1 MDMPVLLLLSVT
13 AIVVSQSSSPQAA
26 VDELL
31 ATDRAFSA
39 AGSSKNV
46 VGALSAM
53 FSDDVVMIAPGV
65 GLARGKAKAID
76 ALGTSPDNVEG
87 RIEWTPIR
95 GGIAAS
101 GRDGFT
107 FGYMT
112 LKKADNTSVPLK
124 YVAYWVK
131 QRNGWR
137 VAVYKRGRAG
147 EGQASRT
154 LMPAALPDRLVA
166 LSTDGG
172 LLLQFRESLDRAE
185 RAFSDEAQKIGLG
198 AAFAK
203 HGSADAVN
211 MGPPTGASFV
221 VGAEAIGRAIG
232 EGTPTDSSPVTWAPD
247 GVIVASSGDL
257 GVTFGMIRSNTP
269 PPAGQPGAFPFLTVW
284 RRASP
289 KDPWRYVAE

>member
-1 MDMPVLLLLSVT
+1 MPMLPFLSIL
-13 AIVVSQSSSPQAA
+13 AIVSSQPSSPQAA
-26 VDELL
+26 VDDLL
-31 ATDRAFSA
+31 AADRGFSA
-39 AGSSKNV
+39 AGSSQNV
-46 VGALSAM
+46 VSALSAM
-53 FSDDVVMIAPGV
+53 FADDVVVIVPGT
-65 GLARGKAKAID
+65 GLARGKAKAVE
-76 ALGTSPDNVEG
+76 ALGTNPDNVNG

-95 GGIAAS
+95 GGIGADAQH
-101 GRDGFT
+101 GFT
-107 FGYMT
+107 VGYMT
-112 LKKADNTSVPLK
+112 LKKPDTTTVPLK

-131 QRNGWR
+131 KPEGWR

-147 EGQASRT
+147 ESQAPRT
-154 LMPAALPDRLVA
+154 LMAPALPDRLVA
-166 LSTDGG
+166 PSTDAAAIAE
-172 LLLQFRESLDRAE
+172 FKASLDRAE

-211 MGPPTGASFV
+211 MGPPTGSSFV
-221 VGAEAIGRAIG
+221 LGAEAIGRAVG
-232 EGTPTDSSPVTWAPD
+232 EGTPTDSSPVSWAPD

-284 RRASP
+284 RRASQ